1 MFFQNDIF
9 ENDEISYE
17 KSFCEQYRLNQF
29 ICLKNYLVFS
39 ILLNMQYPSND
50 IPYHRVTYQYSLIKF
65 LRLSELNV
73 CYFKQQKFISR
84 SQVQFQRKLK
94 NLEIFASIDEKSI
107 KRYFTLYYYRKN
119 RLLTNFVRN
128 IFNLTTISK

>member
-1 MFFQNDIF
+1 MFFSNDIF

-17 KSFCEQYRLNQF
+17 KSFCKQYRLNQF

-73 CYFKQQKFISR
+73 CHFKQQKFISR

>member
-17 KSFCEQYRLNQF
+17 KSFCKQYRLNQF

-39 ILLNMQYPSND
+39 FLLNMQYPSND

-107 KRYFTLYYYRKN
+107 KRYFTRKN

-128 IFNLTTISK
+128 IFNLTTIPK